1 MRNLHIIWKISTE
14 KKFGK
19 IEKENSKFFCRIFLK
34 FFCPFFQKRRPKGAK
49 RRVCTKISIP
59 DQIRL
64 DFNTFVISGPSTFTN
79 TVGKTLF
86 GHFATIG
93 EDGATVSNGGQ
104 CLTDTFSIGPNTNVP
119 VICGINTGDHVYFD
133 TGDTSCHSL
142 DFQFGNVANYITSIA
157 TRSWNIKI
165 TQYSC
170 NFNNLAP
177 SGCTQYFYGTE
188 ATNKVPQSLVRTL
201 GQKPAFYPEITL
213 ILRFQKCKFYEK

>member
-1 MRNLHIIWKISTE
+1 M
-14 KKFGK
+14 
-19 IEKENSKFFCRIFLK
+19 
-34 FFCPFFQKRRPKGAK
+34 
-49 RRVCTKISIP
+49 
-59 DQIRL
+59 

-188 ATNKVPQSLVRTL
+188 ATNKVPQSLVPHWGKNPL
-201 GQKPAFYPEITL
+201 FIQKFT
-213 ILRFQKCKFYEK
+213 